1 MLQESPRIVNTKPLG
16 YMAQCFPS
24 LVGAVLLVYNAGR
37 YRHISAARKDSME
50 KRASRTGRSGSAWR
64 VGVVVAA
71 SVVVYVALLLYQIAP
86 YDYNPSSLLRI
97 GAANPYFDPS
107 ALEPNLVVF
116 DDPKSGGDGYDG
128 QFYYYMI
135 KDLLMGEKGVPN
147 PFRFQRILYPL
158 AAYAFALGRAELLPL
173 SMPAVNLLAIALSA
187 LLLWRLVRDTS
198 LWAEY
203 LLLYTL
209 NIGFLIAFFYDV
221 ATPLCIGL
229 LVAAAYFYCRERW
242 WLASAMLALSLLA
255 QENGSIVLAALC
267 AWLAWKRNWR
277 GAFTLAAAVV
287 PWALWQVVL
296 WRSYGYVPAL
306 MSGRHL
312 SLPFVGMASQLASFS
327 LPGGWIGNLRELSVY
342 PFMLFVLLL
351 LVVSAFAMR
360 KRPSDFMLVLLLHAV
375 AGICFNKEQIWG
387 STITSPGRA
396 LAGVFPFL
404 VLCYSRE
411 RSRGMQALL
420 ILSAILTLMG
430 IARILL
436 MPPHPFY
443 VTQ

>member
-1 MLQESPRIVNTKPLG
+1 MLQERLRIVNTKPLG
-16 YMAQCFPS
+16 RTARAVPS
-24 LVGAVLLVYNAGR
+24 LVGADRLVYNAGR
-37 YRHISAARKDSME
+37 YRHVSAAQGDSME
-50 KRASRTGRSGSAWR
+50 KPVSRTSRSGNAWR
-64 VGVVVAA
+64 AAVVVAT
-71 SVVVYVALLLYQIAP
+71 SVLVYLALLLYHIAP
-86 YDYNPSSLLRI
+86 YDYNLSSLMRI
-97 GAANPYFDPS
+97 GAANPYFNPS
-107 ALEPNLVVF
+107 ALEPGLIVF
-116 DDPKSGGDGYDG
+116 DDPQSGGDGYDG

-147 PFRFQRILYPL
+147 PFRFQRVLYPT
-158 AAYAFALGRAELLPL
+158 AAYAFALGRAEKLPL

-187 LLLWRLVRDTS
+187 VLLWRLVRDTP

-229 LVAAAYFYCRERW
+229 VVVAAYFYSRERL

-277 GAFTLAAAVV
+277 GAFTLATAVV

-296 WRSYGYVPAL
+296 WRSYGYLPAL

-312 SLPFVGMASQLASFS
+312 SLPFIGMASQVASFS

-351 LVVSAFAMR
+351 LVVSAFELK
-360 KRPSDFMLVLLLHAV
+360 KRPSDVMLVLLFHALV
-375 AGICFNKEQIWG
+375 GICFNKEQIWG
-387 STITSPGRA
+387 STITSPART

-404 VLCYSRE
+404 VLCYSHE
-411 RSRGMQALL
+411 RTRGLRTLL

-430 IARILL
+430 IVRILL